1 MRLRELQMSVVACAT
16 AFYAMARAEE
26 PAPRAVDTSVTGWL
40 LEMKAGFEK
49 AYRERVV
56 DVHKAGLEEARKEYA
71 EQLQLA
77 LKDAE
82 RAGDRQA
89 AAVFRQEFERVAA
102 EDWRMPLDD
111 QDISLETLRRARRI
125 YREHVT
131 ELNRAWDEASR
142 KLVAEFDAALV
153 QGAQRL
159 TARNLEG
166 EVRRVLACQQELV
179 SVWLPRM
186 WEIHRGTQVPVA
198 DGVGRR
204 REGGWG
210 VPSGNGVSVSRKEL
224 EETVKWVL
232 EGKGT
237 IQIRRNNQVQFLE
250 KVGDLPGGK
259 VEFWSVHLNR
269 HNFGRA
275 LEPGE
280 LQQIGRFQNLM
291 HLGVWAFS
299 VPPEDWAFLAGLHR
313 LQTVY
318 ISRTTLDVRL
328 GRWLSQCS
336 ALSHLELTD
345 CEGLSPEFF
354 NALYAGVPGLVDL
367 RMPRSR
373 IQDTAGIELGR
384 FERLESLAVDSTG
397 LTSAVLPSWAGF
409 RHLKKLWLFDGP
421 WPREGLEALS
431 RSPIERLGFL
441 DSDNP
446 ELPAQMAIFGKLFPK
461 LKQLDLRGKGLH
473 ANQAQALLEH
483 RKYLEVLNLQW
494 VLPSLEAVKIL
505 ARLPRLRV
513 LCCRAPGVGDEL
525 FQEFLAIR
533 TLRELDVAYTGVS
546 DQSAEAIVHAGINGL
561 RVLDV
566 TGTQI
571 SSGARSSLQRRAK
584 GLSLRA
590 LSAEV
595 RLER

>member
-1 MRLRELQMSVVACAT
+1 MQTRVLQLFVVLCAGWFSGLSGAQEANT
-16 AFYAMARAEE
+16 K
-26 PAPRAVDTSVTGWL
+26 PSDTSVTAWL

-71 EQLQLA
+71 EQIQLA

-89 AAVFRQEFERVAA
+89 AVVFKQESERVVA

-111 QDISLETLRRARRI
+111 QDTSLETLRRARRI
-125 YREHVT
+125 YRERVP

-142 KLVAEFDAALV
+142 KLVAEFEAALV

-159 TARNLEG
+159 TARHLDS
-166 EVRRVLACQQELV
+166 EVRRVLACRRELV
-179 SVWLPRM
+179 AVWLPQM
-186 WEIHRGTQVPVA
+186 WERHRGTQVPVA
-198 DGVGRR
+198 DGVARR
-204 REGGWG
+204 REGGGG
-210 VPSGNGVSVSRKEL
+210 VPSANGVSVSRKEL

-269 HNFGRA
+269 HTFGRA
-275 LEPGE
+275 LQPGE
-280 LQQIGRFQNLM
+280 LQQLGRFQNLM

-299 VPPEDWAFLAGLHR
+299 VPTEDWGFLAGLHR

-318 ISRTTLDVRL
+318 ISGASLDARL

-336 ALSHLELTD
+336 ALSHLELTG

-354 NALYAGVPGLVDL
+354 SALAAAVPGLLDL
-367 RMPRSR
+367 RMTGSR
-373 IQDTAGIELGR
+373 VQDTAGIELAR
-384 FERLESLAVDSTG
+384 FGRLEALAVDSTG
-397 LTSAVLPSWAGF
+397 LSPAVLPSWAGF

-441 DSDNP
+441 DADDP
-446 ELPAQMAIFGKLFPK
+446 ELPAQLALLGKQFPK
-461 LKQLDLRGKGLH
+461 LKQLDLRGKEFQ

-483 RKYLEVLNLQW
+483 CNALEVLNLQW
-494 VLPSLEAVKIL
+494 ALPSLEAVKIL
-505 ARLPRLRV
+505 AKLPRLRV
-513 LCCRAPGVGDEL
+513 LCCRASGVGDEL

-546 DQSAEAIVHAGINGL
+546 DQSAEAILHAGMNGL

-584 GLSLRA
+584 GVSLRG

>member
-1 MRLRELQMSVVACAT
+1 MQTRVLQLWVVLCTVWLSGLCGAQEANT
-16 AFYAMARAEE
+16 KSS
-26 PAPRAVDTSVTGWL
+26 DTSVTGWL

-56 DVHKAGLEEARKEYA
+56 EAYAAGGAEAKQDYVD
-71 EQLQLA
+71 QIQLA
-77 LKDAE
+77 LKEAE
-82 RAGDRQA
+82 RAGDKQA
-89 AAVFRQEFERVAA
+89 AVVFRQESERVAD
-102 EDWRMPLDD
+102 ESWRMPPDD

-166 EVRRVLACQQELV
+166 EVRRVLACRQELV

-186 WEIHRGTQVPVA
+186 WEIHRGERLVA
-198 DGVGRR
+198 PDGTGQKGGAS
-204 REGGWG
+204 RERFLSSG
-210 VPSGNGVSVSRKEL
+210 VAVSRKEL

-269 HNFGRA
+269 LTFGRA
-275 LEPGE
+275 LQPGE
-280 LQQIGRFQNLM
+280 LQQLGRFQNLM

-318 ISRTTLDVRL
+318 ISGASLDARL

-336 ALSHLELTD
+336 ALSHLELTG

-354 NALYAGVPGLVDL
+354 SALAAAVPSLLDL
-367 RMPRSR
+367 RMTGSR
-373 IQDTAGIELGR
+373 IQDTAGIELAR
-384 FERLESLAVDSTG
+384 FGRLEALAVDSTG
-397 LTSAVLPSWAGF
+397 LSPAVLPSWAGF

-441 DSDNP
+441 DADDP
-446 ELPAQMAIFGKLFPK
+446 ELPAQLALLGKQFPK
-461 LKQLDLRGKGLH
+461 LKQLDLRGKEFH
-473 ANQAQALLEH
+473 SNQAQALLEH
-483 RKYLEVLNLQW
+483 CNALEVLNLQW
-494 VLPSLEAVKIL
+494 ALPSLEAVKIL
-505 ARLPRLRV
+505 AKLPRLRV
-513 LCCRAPGVGDEL
+513 LCCRASGVGDEL

-546 DQSAEAIVHAGINGL
+546 DQSAEAILHAGMNGL

-584 GLSLRA
+584 GVSLRA